1 MLRGTRLRTCSAIGR
16 RLESRSAPAP
26 SANPGIIGAMNEK
39 TCGAI
44 VTGSARGIGA
54 ATARLLAARGYGV
67 CINYVADEAAATAA
81 VKQIVSEGGQAFPV
95 RADVSDPD
103 QARRLVEQT
112 ADRFGGIRVVVNNA
126 GVSQHRS
133 FSEMTAEDWDFVVR
147 VNLSSAA
154 YVSMAALPFLMKQP
168 YGRIIH
174 VCSLRAMTGSGHGA
188 HYAAGK
194 AGLIGLTKSLALELA
209 PAITVNAIS
218 PGYTNTD
225 MNAAS
230 LAAKGDAIRA
240 SIPVH
245 RVAEPSEIAA
255 VIGFLSSEEAG
266 YITGE
271 TINANGGIYM
281 G

>member
-1 MLRGTRLRTCSAIGR
+1 
-16 RLESRSAPAP
+16 
-26 SANPGIIGAMNEK
+26 MNE
-39 TCGAI
+39 TICGAV

-54 ATARLLAARGYGV
+54 ATARLLAAQGYGV
-67 CINYVADEAAATAA
+67 CINYVTNKAAAVA
-81 VKQIVSEGGQAFPV
+81 VTEEIVRDGGQAFAAC
-95 RADVSDPD
+95 ADVSDPE
-103 QARRLVEQT
+103 QAKRLVEQT
-112 ADRFGGIRVVVNNA
+112 AERFGGIRVVVNNA

-133 FSEMTAEDWDFVVR
+133 FAEMTAADWDFVVR

-154 YVSMAALPFLMKQP
+154 YVSMAALPFLTKQP
-168 YGRIIH
+168 YGRIIN

-209 PAITVNAIS
+209 PAISVNAVS

-230 LAAKGDAIRA
+230 LATKGDAIRA

-255 VIGFLSSEEAG
+255 VIGFLSSEQAG

>member
-1 MLRGTRLRTCSAIGR
+1 
-16 RLESRSAPAP
+16 
-26 SANPGIIGAMNEK
+26 MNEK
-39 TCGAI
+39 ICGAV

-54 ATARLLAARGYGV
+54 ATARKLAALGYGV
-67 CINYVADEAAATAA
+67 CINFLSDEAAAAA
-81 VKQIVSEGGQAFPV
+81 VTQRIIADGGLAFPI

-112 ADRFGGIRVVVNNA
+112 ADRFGGVRVVVNNA
-126 GVSQHRS
+126 GVSQHRAFADMS
-133 FSEMTAEDWDFVVR
+133 PDDWDFVVR
-147 VNLSSAA
+147 ANLSASA
-154 YVSMAALPFLMKQP
+154 YVTMAAVALLHEQP
-168 YGRIIH
+168 YGRIVNI
-174 VCSLRAMTGSGHGA
+174 CSLRAMTGSGHGA

-209 PAITVNAIS
+209 PNITVNAVS

-240 SIPVH
+240 SIPVR
-245 RVAEPSEIAA
+245 RVAEPEEIAA
-255 VIGFLSSEEAG
+255 LVGFLVSESAG

-281 G
+281 R